1 MINLSVA
8 LNCIKEMKKNGTY
21 SGEKIG
27 IIRKDIYTFVS
38 AVSGFLDSEKGK
50 VVLYKEHILP
60 DNSQLGMGEY
70 MGMRQKPTGRATV
83 ESPLCQKE
91 IEKQRA
97 KGSLIMTC
105 GTIIGVP
112 IGYIEEIRI

>member
-1 MINLSVA
+1 MINLNVA

-21 SGEKIG
+21 NGEKIG
-27 IIRKDIYTFVS
+27 RIRNDIPTLIF
-38 AVSGFLDSEKGK
+38 AVSGFSDAEKGK
-50 VVLYKEHILP
+50 VVLYKKYNVP
-60 DNSQLGMGEY
+60 DDSQLCMGEY
-70 MGMRQKPTGRATV
+70 MGMEQKPIGRATV

-97 KGSLIMTC
+97 KGSLITTC